1 MHRITNQLD
10 IDSVFQTRVVE
21 QAQDRSGYEVKIES
35 TIVNKMRIIL
45 GCVFPTETTTTQ
57 AVQ

>member
-1 MHRITNQLD
+1 MHRITNQLY
-10 IDSVFQTRVVE
+10 IDSLFQTRVVD
-21 QAQDRSGYEVKIES
+21 QAQERSGYVVKIES

-45 GCVFPTETTTTQ
+45 GCILPTETATTQ